1 MNMIR
6 ATLEDKSDFR
16 LTPQNLFSGIW
27 QGDGRMLLAGTAVLV
42 LNRSDEKL
50 VPETTSSA
58 KSAGSL
64 RRSDVGV

>member
-1 MNMIR
+1 
-6 ATLEDKSDFR
+6 
-16 LTPQNLFSGIW
+16 
-27 QGDGRMLLAGTAVLV
+27 